1 VTMDRWGW
9 LRSAAAVAVLLLA
22 TSASSQTDELIYSVN
37 RTPEPMFQTA
47 RATEVITSEE
57 IRRQNARTL
66 PELLMMAGVFV
77 QQTNYGGGS
86 PVIRGLMGKHVLIL
100 VDGARLNNAG
110 YRFGP
115 NQYLNTIDINTVE
128 RVEIVR
134 GVGSVLSS
142 AMGGIINIITKKGPP
157 LGGDDRLG
165 ATVSSRYSSADDAV
179 TGRAEAFSVSSRH
192 RAYGGFTY
200 RSTGDVKAGGEIGVQ
215 KATGY
220 DEIAGDVS
228 AELKVSDFSTLSAAY
243 RITNQN
249 DVPRTDRIVDGTN
262 LVFDFDPQR
271 LQIGTLRFEDL
282 TPRSLVDVFKVSAQW
297 NRQDEDR
304 LEVRSNKPTVE
315 RRMADS
321 DTFFDLNL
329 ELATFLGE
337 NHRLLYGVDLGTERI
352 SSTRL
357 DVNNTTGASV
367 AVRGGY
373 TDGATY
379 RTLGVYLQDHMKLGS
394 LAHLTVGGR
403 FNSNW
408 AGGEEETSV
417 GTLDLESHTSDFTGL
432 VNLQVHATS
441 RLNFVA
447 NVARGFRAPNIDD
460 LSIFDERSNGTEVP
474 NPDVDPERIL
484 TYELGTK
491 YAGSRAQG
499 SAFYFVTKLD
509 DLMERSPGLFGG
521 LPYFDLNDNGQQ
533 DKGEPNVLHRQNI
546 GEATIEGFEMA
557 ASVVP
562 HPRLTLWGNFT
573 YTKGDD
579 EVAHVPLARI
589 PPAFGTV
596 AARWSFKGK
605 ADAWLELQAQF
616 AGDQRRLNPSDI
628 TDTRIGPEGT
638 DGFTVFHVRGG
649 LSLIEH
655 LRFTLALENIG
666 DEAYKYHGSGVYRPG
681 FQAVFSLEYEF

>member
-86 PVIRGLMGKHVLIL
+86 PVIRGLMGKHILIL

>member
-1 VTMDRWGW
+1 MN
-9 LRSAAAVAVLLLA
+9 RSSWVRSFVAVTLSLLA
-22 TSASSQTDELIYSVN
+22 KDARSQTEELIYSVN
-37 RTPEPMFQTA
+37 RTPEPIFQTS

-86 PVIRGLMGKHVLIL
+86 PIIRGLMGKHILIL
-100 VDGARLNNAG
+100 VDGARLNNAS

-115 NQYLNTIDINTVE
+115 NQYLNTIDIDSVE

-134 GVGSVLSS
+134 GVGAVLSS

-157 LGGDDRLG
+157 LGGDDRIG
-165 ATVSSRYSSADDAV
+165 TAVSSRYSSADDSL
-179 TGRAEAFSVSSRH
+179 TGRAEAYSVSPRH
-192 RAYGGFTY
+192 RVFGGVTY
-200 RSTGDVKAGGEIGVQ
+200 RSTGNVEAGGDLGVQ
-215 KATGY
+215 NATGY
-220 DEIAGDVS
+220 DEVAGDVS
-228 AELKVSDFSTLSAAY
+228 GELKLGDFTTLSAAY
-243 RITNQN
+243 RIMNQS

-282 TPRSLVDVFKVSAQW
+282 TPRSVVDVFRVTAQW

-304 LEVRSNKPTVE
+304 LEVRSNKPTFE
-315 RRMADS
+315 RRMSDS

-329 ELATFLGE
+329 ELASFLGE
-337 NHRLLYGVDLGTERI
+337 NHRLLYGADLGTERI
-352 SSTRL
+352 GSTRS
-357 DVNNTTGASV
+357 DVNTSTGSSA

-379 RTLGVYLQDHMKLGS
+379 RTLGVYLQDHMKLGG

-403 FNSNW
+403 YNSNW
-408 AGGEEETSV
+408 VGGREQTSV

-441 RLNFVA
+441 KLNVVA
-447 NVARGFRAPNIDD
+447 NVARGFRAPNLDD

-474 NPDVDPERIL
+474 NPEVDPERIL
-484 TYELGTK
+484 TYELGSK
-491 YAGSRAQG
+491 YTSARAQG
-499 SAFYFVTKLD
+499 SAFYFVTDLD
-509 DLMERSPGLFGG
+509 DLMERAPGLFGG
-521 LPYFDLNDNGQQ
+521 LPYFDRNGNGQQ
-533 DKGEPNVLHRQNI
+533 DKGEPNVLQRQNI
-546 GEATIEGFEMA
+546 GEASIKGFEAA
-557 ASVVP
+557 ASVAP
-562 HPRLTLWGNFT
+562 HPQLTLWGNFT

-579 EVAHVPLARI
+579 DVARVPLARI

-596 AARWSFKGK
+596 AVRWNWKGK
-605 ADAWLELQAQF
+605 AGAWIELQSQF
-616 AGDQRRLNPSDI
+616 AGDQRRLNPTDKS
-628 TDTRIGPEGT
+628 DTRIGPEGT

-649 LSLIEH
+649 LSPARH
-655 LRFTLALENIG
+655 LRVSLALENIG
-666 DEAYKYHGSGVYRPG
+666 DEPYKLHGSGVHRPG
-681 FQAVFSLEYEF
+681 FQGVFGLGYEF

>member
-86 PVIRGLMGKHVLIL
+86 PVIRGLMGKHILIL

-115 NQYLNTIDINTVE
+115 NQYLNTIDIDTVE

>member
-9 LRSAAAVAVLLLA
+9 LRPGAAVTILLLA
-22 TSASSQTDELIYSVN
+22 TSARSQTDELIYSVN

-86 PVIRGLMGKHVLIL
+86 PVIRGLMGKHILIL

-115 NQYLNTIDINTVE
+115 NQYLNTIDINSVE

-165 ATVSSRYSSADDAV
+165 AAVFSRYSSADDAV
-179 TGRAEAFSVSSRH
+179 TGRAEAFSVSPRH

-200 RSTGDVKAGGEIGVQ
+200 RSAGDVKAGGDIGVQ

-220 DEIAGDVS
+220 DEVAGDVS

-243 RITNQN
+243 RITSQN

-282 TPRSLVDVFKVSAQW
+282 TPRRVVDVFRVTAQW

-315 RRMADS
+315 RRMGDS

-357 DVNNTTGASV
+357 DVNSATGASV

-379 RTLGVYLQDHMKLGS
+379 RTLGVYLQDHMRLGS

-408 AGGEEETSV
+408 AGGQEETSV

-441 RLNFVA
+441 KLNFVA

-509 DLMERSPGLFGG
+509 DLMERAPGLFGG

-589 PPAFGTV
+589 PPVFGTV
-596 AARWSFKGK
+596 AARWSFEGK
-605 ADAWLELQAQF
+605 ADAWLELQTQL
-616 AGDQRRLNPSDI
+616 AGDQRRLNPSDVS
-628 TDTRIGPEGT
+628 DTRIGPEGT

-649 LSLIEH
+649 LSPIEH